1 MLFSYAF
8 TFIGREVYVYINID
22 YSSSVQEKPIEMET
36 HFSFIIL
43 FFTARGCCI
52 GSRKW

>member
-8 TFIGREVYVYINID
+8 IGREVYLYINID

-43 FFTARGCCI
+43 FFTARGWCI
-52 GSRKW
+52 DSRKW